1 MRVTDLRIHPVKSLA
16 PVPLRE
22 VEIEPWGPAGDR
34 RWMVVDANG
43 RMVSQREDPRL
54 GQLTATLPEPGVLE
68 LAADGLVLRVPEPGK
83 APGEA
88 ALVPVTLFGTGFELV
103 DAGEAAASWLRKV
116 LGRELRLVHQDR
128 PERRPLEVVTS
139 LADGYP
145 LLVTSTASLADLN
158 RLIALDHPDDPV
170 RGAPVPITRF
180 RSNVVVDGARPWAE
194 TGWRRIRVG
203 EAEFEVVQQCG
214 RCVMTTLDP
223 ATGERRGPEPL
234 RALGRHRKFGPT
246 LGFGMQLAP
255 VRTGTV
261 RVGDEVVVLAE
272 GPLPEPERP
281 IAV

>member
-1 MRVTDLRIHPVKSLA
+1 MRLTDLRIYPVKSLA
-16 PVPLRE
+16 PVPVRQ

-34 RWMVVDANG
+34 RWMVVDAAG
-43 RMVSQREDPRL
+43 KMVSQREDPRL
-54 GQLTATLPEPGVLE
+54 GQITATLPEPGVLQ
-68 LAADGLVLRVPEPGK
+68 LVSDGRVLRLSEPDG
-83 APGEA
+83 
-88 ALVPVTLFGTGFELV
+88 ALVPVSLFGLGFELV
-103 DAGEAAASWLRKV
+103 DAGDEAAAWLRKV

-145 LLVTSTASLADLN
+145 LLVTSTASLEALN
-158 RLIALDHPDDPV
+158 VLIARDHPEDPV
-170 RGAPVPITRF
+170 KGAPVPMGRF
-180 RSNVVVDGARPWAE
+180 RSNFVVEGAEAWAE

-203 EAEFEVVQQCG
+203 EVEFEVVQQCG

-234 RALGRHRKFGPT
+234 RALGRHRKFGRT

-255 VRTGTV
+255 VGTGAV

-281 IAV
+281 FAV